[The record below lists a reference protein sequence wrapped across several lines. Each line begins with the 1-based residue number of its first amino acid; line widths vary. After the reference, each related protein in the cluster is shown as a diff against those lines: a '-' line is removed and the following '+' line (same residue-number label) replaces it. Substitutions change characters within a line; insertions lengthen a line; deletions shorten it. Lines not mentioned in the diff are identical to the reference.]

1 MTREAFLADRQRIVD
16 ALQRAS
22 IAEIRFHKD
31 DLPKVFPCA
40 VVVLE
45 TEDGLL
51 PTGRQYL
58 ESRLG
63 WTIYL
68 VVDAFQKLDP
78 DSDLYTLKEDFRDK
92 YIKLLGRDF
101 AHIDYYS
108 ARVDGT
114 RTVRIAKLTTAKGGS
129 A

>member
-1 MTREAFLADRQRIVD
+1 MTRDAFLADRQRIVD
-16 ALQRAS
+16 ALNRAG
-22 IAEIRFHKD
+22 IAEVRFHKD
-31 DLPKVFPCA
+31 DLPKTFPCA
-40 VVVLE
+40 VVVLD

-68 VVDAFQKLDP
+68 VVDAFQKADP
-78 DSDLYTLKEDFRDK
+78 DADLYQLKEDFRSK
-92 YIKLLGRDF
+92 YIGLLGRDF

-108 ARVDGT
+108 ARADA
-114 RTVRIAKLTTAKGGS
+114 RPVRIAKLTTSKGGG

>member
-31 DLPKVFPCA
+31 DIPKSFPCA

-51 PTGRQYL
+51 FAECNSLQYPN
-58 ESRLG
+58 
-63 WTIYL
+63 I
-68 VVDAFQKLDP
+68 VDQILDT
-78 DSDLYTLKEDFRDK
+78 DS
-92 YIKLLGRDF
+92 
-101 AHIDYYS
+101 S
-108 ARVDGT
+108 
-114 RTVRIAKLTTAKGGS
+114 
-129 A
+129 

>member
-16 ALQRAS
+16 ALRRARV
-22 IAEIRFHKD
+22 AEIRYHKD
-31 DLPKVFPCA
+31 DLPKAFPSA

-68 VVDAFQKLDP
+68 IVDAYQKDDP
-78 DSDLYTLKEDFRDK
+78 DSELYALKEAFRGS
-92 YIKLLGRDF
+92 YLKLSGRDF